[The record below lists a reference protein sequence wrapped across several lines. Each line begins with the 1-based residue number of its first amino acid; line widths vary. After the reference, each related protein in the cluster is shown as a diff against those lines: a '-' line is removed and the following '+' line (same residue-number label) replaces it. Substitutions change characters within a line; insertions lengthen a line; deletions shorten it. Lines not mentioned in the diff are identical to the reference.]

1 MSLESILSSDAFSSY
16 LYTTTL
22 SSLPSYGISV
32 VIGLIIL
39 FSLKEI
45 LSASE
50 KWNEEVNRSFNIVI
64 IPLLIVFF
72 GIVIFKLM
80 SIFQT

>member
-1 MSLESILSSDAFSSY
+1 MLLSISFSDIFSNY

-22 SSLPSYGISV
+22 SSLPSYGISIV
-32 VIGLIIL
+32 AGLIVL

-50 KWNEEVNRSFNIVI
+50 KWDKETNSSFYIAI

-72 GIVIFKLM
+72 GIVVFKII
-80 SIFQT
+80 SFVQS